1 MISLRKC
8 MCSMSSKVYRRYSKD
23 PGISKRRAALSNP
36 LELEQDFEN
45 LELDDLEADF
55 MDVHKSY
62 KEHRREMVLKKER
75 LKYQIVKQKYFKE
88 KFPNFLTWNDKE
100 QIKFLHNKDPEEW
113 TVEKLSESFPAL
125 PETVQKILKGKF
137 LKSDSKIKNHD
148 TVVEKNWEDLKA
160 GKFENLPSDLIEH
173 LNKFTARKLNTHVL
187 IKKQEIINRPKIK
200 SEFSEIITSYE
211 KLKNK
216 HLDNEISDNLQL
228 NIKNEKHADQDTYLL
243 LAKKKMKDLSPTT
256 LSHLQEGIKNKAVK
270 GNNLTQEEQ
279 IIYDEAAVL
288 QPEENAI
295 ALNQEDVAALS
306 ENKYNTGA
314 GSLIRKTERDYSHLI
329 YPEKIVIPKE
339 LKKRGYTYRLND
351 CYYDVDGEFLYRVPG
366 MDK

>member
-125 PETVQKILKGKF
+125 PETVQVSFFHICRE
-137 LKSDSKIKNHD
+137 
-148 TVVEKNWEDLKA
+148 T
-160 GKFENLPSDLIEH
+160 
-173 LNKFTARKLNTHVL
+173 
-187 IKKQEIINRPKIK
+187 
-200 SEFSEIITSYE
+200 
-211 KLKNK
+211 
-216 HLDNEISDNLQL
+216 
-228 NIKNEKHADQDTYLL
+228 
-243 LAKKKMKDLSPTT
+243 
-256 LSHLQEGIKNKAVK
+256 
-270 GNNLTQEEQ
+270 
-279 IIYDEAAVL
+279 
-288 QPEENAI
+288 
-295 ALNQEDVAALS
+295 
-306 ENKYNTGA
+306 
-314 GSLIRKTERDYSHLI
+314 
-329 YPEKIVIPKE
+329 
-339 LKKRGYTYRLND
+339 
-351 CYYDVDGEFLYRVPG
+351 
-366 MDK
+366 